1 MRSFDSRL
9 KPFGRVEAVIFD
21 MDGTILDS
29 EPAYFKSDRAF
40 LASWGIEYDEEFNRS
55 MVGRGAVDFFKELEA
70 RHPTSAFNALP
81 LDERLRLKD
90 EYYLREAA
98 GGIPVYGGVRD
109 FIVELKRRGLPAALA
124 SGSTPAVILAS
135 LTAAGLYELFGAVVS
150 ATEVPR
156 GKPAPDI
163 FIEAA
168 RRLGVEPSSCLVLED
183 SRPGVAAAKAAG
195 MSCIALPHPNEAGD
209 PAFGAAELVVEGGA
223 AAFRPEAAWASWD
236 FGA

>member
-9 KPFGRVEAVIFD
+9 KPLGRVKAVIFD

-70 RHPTSAFNALP
+70 RHPSSAFNALP
-81 LDERLRLKD
+81 LEERLRLKD
-90 EYYLREAA
+90 EYYLRETA

-109 FIVELKRRGLPAALA
+109 FIVELRRRGLPAALA
-124 SGSTPAVILAS
+124 SGSTKAVIKAG

-195 MSCIALPHPNEAGD
+195 MACIALPHPDEAGD
-209 PAFGAAELVVEGGA
+209 QDFEAAELVVTGGA
-223 AAFRPEAAWASWD
+223 AAFHPETAWGAWD

>member
-1 MRSFDSRL
+1 MRSFDSRP
-9 KPFGRVEAVIFD
+9 KPLGRIAAVIFD

-29 EPAYFKSDRAF
+29 EPAYYRSDRAF

-70 RHPTSAFNALP
+70 RHPSSPFNALP
-81 LDERLRLKD
+81 MDERLRLKD
-90 EYYLREAA
+90 EYFLREAA

-109 FIVELKRRGLPAALA
+109 FIVELARRGLPAALA
-124 SGSTPAVILAS
+124 SGSTPAVIRAGLM
-135 LTAAGLYELFGAVVS
+135 AAGLYELFGAVVS

-163 FIEAA
+163 FLEAA
-168 RRLGVEPSSCLVLED
+168 RRLGVAPSSCLVLED

-195 MSCIALPHPNEAGD
+195 MACIALPHPEEAGD
-209 PAFGAAELVVEGGA
+209 PAFEAADLSVTGGA
-223 AAFRPEAAWASWD
+223 AAFHPEAAWAAWD